1 LPVDKA
7 VVLVG
12 THANQTAVGLK
23 YVALGQVDFADR
35 NLKAG
40 LYFDIQVVR
49 VQQVAL
55 AR

>member
-23 YVALGQVDFADR
+23 YVAQGKVNFADR
-35 NLKAG
+35 NLKAW
-40 LYFDIQVVR
+40 LHFDIQVVR
-49 VQQVAL
+49 VKQVAL